1 MTRDQAMLLMTYL
14 GRAGPVVSVTM
25 VEAAS
30 LQPALQAIAGVAVG
44 TLTCSF
50 AAVEDGASPS
60 SRAKPGRETK

>member
-14 GRAGPVVSVTM
+14 GRAGPVVPVTM

-44 TLTCSF
+44 TLICSF
-50 AAVEDGASPS
+50 AAVEDGVSPS
-60 SRAKPGRETK
+60 SRAKPGRATK